1 MWPNW
6 SFNSCALCMYY
17 INSTGF
23 FAAQICS
30 FLLAWCLLFH
40 SIWPRPC
47 PSGKL
52 MTKIDECTSS
62 LMVVMS
68 GQRQINCSHV
78 SCQFSSVLLWLS
90 SLVFP
95 TDDAPPFHPNVPLY
109 LWPSRLH
116 TPDRPLTISE
126 SSADTVWHQTA
137 LPFFLSLFVV
147 LREKNKS
154 SVVQKRRCSVNN
166 KSTQ

>member
-1 MWPNW
+1 
-6 SFNSCALCMYY
+6 MYY

-30 FLLAWCLLFH
+30 FLLAWGLLFH
-40 SIWPRPC
+40 SIWPWPC

-68 GQRQINCSHV
+68 GQHQINCSHLW
-78 SCQFSSVLLWLS
+78 CQFSSVLLWLS

-109 LWPSRLH
+109 LWPSHLH
-116 TPDRPLTISE
+116 TPDWPLTISE
-126 SSADTVWHQTA
+126 SSADNCLAPNRTPV
-137 LPFFLSLFVV
+137 FLSLFVWCSGRRIRAQ
-147 LREKNKS
+147 LWRREDA
-154 SVVQKRRCSVNN
+154 V
-166 KSTQ
+166 